1 MSAHRTPTSAARLE
15 VADVTGSLSRHIDR
29 ASLLT
34 RGARSFLIASLLLV
48 ALSCASTAR
57 ADDYSFD
64 LPVFGRTTFSMT
76 STTTARYRGNNYD
89 SNLFDDDFAS
99 LQQRFDLALQ
109 GDELRFELR
118 LDTFLP
124 FGFERSVTQ
133 PGMTAPTSLASWFGN
148 QAENGCVPGREESC
162 YLSWDVR
169 PERIVLRWDHES
181 WSVELGDTQLVIGRG
196 VALSF
201 RKVDLLG
208 VDNALRGAHVRF
220 DDGHFRFRL
229 HTGLA
234 NPQNQ
239 DPITLRIFQD
249 PADLV
254 AAATVGATFGP
265 DDMFQLSGHA
275 VRVWFEQEGRDFF
288 LQTSEL
294 TYDRAVDV
302 LGWTFE
308 APSLADGHLAL
319 YVEANGLRRTT
330 QRETSTGGLGPE
342 DHEFGRGIYASAQ
355 ILADELT
362 VLFEWKDYTNFLV
375 APTTLEGNPY
385 RIYSA
390 APGLEFDGPQRLR
403 VIGNQR
409 GGSVRIDYAFL
420 PGPWQFSVNGSFF
433 ALNED
438 ALRDPFDGIL
448 VTHGWLTL
456 QKRQEY
462 GEGVNWSINASAG
475 FRQETLLHDVAS
487 TMRRAGD
494 MDRRMIHGMVDV
506 TLGEGEHSFDLVLD
520 HRFEQEVPFDTVR
533 DFQVGGASVTY
544 TYNIQ
549 LAISL
554 VLRWTDYKRGENLQR
569 AERDYNFLGGELYPS
584 LEVRWNFDPGTFLRG
599 FVGTTPGGTI
609 CSGGVCREVPPFE
622 GFLLQFVGRL

>member
-1 MSAHRTPTSAARLE
+1 
-15 VADVTGSLSRHIDR
+15 V
-29 ASLLT
+29 
-34 RGARSFLIASLLLV
+34 GARSFRCLAIGLAIACAGIAS
-48 ALSCASTAR
+48 SAS
-57 ADDYSFD
+57 ADDLSFD
-64 LPVFGRTTFSMT
+64 LPVFGRSTFSMT

-89 SNLFDDDFAS
+89 TNLFDDDFGS

-109 GDELRFELR
+109 GDELRLEVR

-124 FGFERSVTQ
+124 FGFERSVTL
-133 PGMTAPTSLASWFGN
+133 PGAGMAAPLGSWFGN
-148 QAENGCVPGREESC
+148 QAENACLEGREASC

-181 WSVELGDTQLVIGRG
+181 WSVELGDTQLVLGRG

-265 DDMFQLSGHA
+265 SDMFQLSGHA
-275 VRVWFEQEGRDFF
+275 VRVWFEEEGRDLF
-288 LQTSEL
+288 LQTSAL
-294 TYDRAVDV
+294 TYDRSVDV

-308 APSLADGHLAL
+308 APALADGHLAL
-319 YVEANGLRRTT
+319 YAEANGLRRTI
-330 QRETSTGGLGPE
+330 QRAATAGSEE
-342 DHEFGRGIYASAQ
+342 HQFGRGLYASAQ
-355 ILADELT
+355 LLADDLT
-362 VLFEWKDYTNFLV
+362 ILVEWKDYSNFLV
-375 APTTLEGNPY
+375 ARDTLEGNPW

-390 APGLEFDGPQRLR
+390 APSLEFDGPQRLR

-409 GGSVRIDYAFL
+409 GGSVRIDYAFS

-433 ALNED
+433 GLNE
-438 ALRDPFDGIL
+438 APQRDPFDGIL

-462 GEGVNWSINASAG
+462 AENQTNWSINASAG
-475 FRQETLLHDVAS
+475 YRQETMLHDVAGP
-487 TMRRAGD
+487 MGVLVRRRGD
-494 MDRRMIHGMVDV
+494 LDRRMVHAMLDATFGQ
-506 TLGEGEHSFDLVLD
+506 GEHSLDVVLD
-520 HRFEQEVPFDTVR
+520 HRFEQEFSFDSLR
-533 DFQVGGASVTY
+533 DFQVGGLSLTY

-549 LAISL
+549 LAISA
-554 VLRWTDYKRGENLQR
+554 VLRWSDYKPGENR
-569 AERDYNFLGGELYPS
+569 ARERQYGITVPEAPGAFHPGTLYPS
-584 LEVRWNFDPGTFLRG
+584 LEIRWNFDPGTFVRG
-599 FVGTTPGGTI
+599 FVGATPGGTI

-622 GFLLQFVGRL
+622 GLLLQFVGRL

>member
-1 MSAHRTPTSAARLE
+1 M
-15 VADVTGSLSRHIDR
+15 
-29 ASLLT
+29 
-34 RGARSFLIASLLLV
+34 RGARSFLITSTLLL
-48 ALSCASTAR
+48 AWASSAR
-57 ADDYSFD
+57 ADDLSFD

-76 STTTARYRGNNYD
+76 STTTARYRGSNYD
-89 SNLFDDDFAS
+89 ANLFDDDFAS

-109 GDELRFELR
+109 GDELRFEVR

-133 PGMTAPTSLASWFGN
+133 AGMTAPTSLASWFGN
-148 QAENGCVPGREESC
+148 QAENGCVPAREESC

-169 PERIVLRWDHES
+169 PERFVLRWDHES

-229 HTGLA
+229 HTGIA

-254 AAATVGATFGP
+254 AAATMGVTFGP
-265 DDMFQLSGHA
+265 SDMFQLNAHA
-275 VRVWFEQEGRDFF
+275 VRVWFEQAGRDFF

-308 APSLADGHLAL
+308 APALADGHLAL
-319 YVEANGLRRTT
+319 YAEANGLRRTT
-330 QRETSTGGLGPE
+330 QRETATGGLGPE

-355 ILADELT
+355 ILADDLT
-362 VLFEWKDYTNFLV
+362 ILFEWKDYTNFLV

-409 GGSVRIDYAFL
+409 GGSVRIDYGFS
-420 PGPWQFSVNGSFF
+420 PGPWQFSLNGSFF
-433 ALNED
+433 ALNENT
-438 ALRDPFDGIL
+438 LRDPFDGIL
-448 VTHGWLTL
+448 VTHGWASL
-456 QKRQEY
+456 QRRQEY
-462 GEGVNWSINASAG
+462 GEHPNWALSATAG
-475 FRQETLLHDVAS
+475 FRQETLLHDVTA
-487 TMRRAGD
+487 TVRRAGD
-494 MDRRMIHGMVDV
+494 MDRRMIHAMVD
-506 TLGEGEHSFDLVLD
+506 LAIGEGEHSIDFEID
-520 HRFEQEVPFDTVR
+520 HRYEQETPFDSVR
-533 DFQVGGASVTY
+533 EFHVGGASVTY
-544 TYNIQ
+544 TWDIK
-549 LAISL
+549 LTVSL
-554 VLRWTDYKRGENLQR
+554 VLRWSTYKRGENVLR
-569 AERDYNFLGGELYPS
+569 DARDYNFLGGELYPS

>member
-1 MSAHRTPTSAARLE
+1 MGLAIL
-15 VADVTGSLSRHIDR
+15 VTG
-29 ASLLT
+29 
-34 RGARSFLIASLLLV
+34 LV
-48 ALSCASTAR
+48 APGGAR
-57 ADDYSFD
+57 ADDLSFE

-76 STTTARYRGNNYD
+76 STTTGRFRGSNYD
-89 SNLFDDDFAS
+89 ANLFDDDFAS

-109 GDELRFELR
+109 GDELRFEVR

-124 FGFERSVTQ
+124 FGFDRTVTQ
-133 PGMTAPTSLASWFGN
+133 PGMTPVGLASWFGN
-148 QAENGCVPGREESC
+148 QAENGCAPGREESC

-169 PERIVLRWDHES
+169 PERIVLRWDHEF

-208 VDNALRGAHVRF
+208 VDNSLRGAHVRF

-249 PADLV
+249 PADVV
-254 AAATVGATFGP
+254 AAATIGATFGP
-265 DDMFQLSGHA
+265 NDMFAVSGHA
-275 VRVWFEQEGRDFF
+275 VRVWFEEDGRDFF

-294 TYDRAVDV
+294 TYDTAVDV
-302 LGWTFE
+302 LGWTAE
-308 APSLADGHLAL
+308 APALADGHLSL

-330 QRETSTGGLGPE
+330 QSPAATGGLGAE
-342 DHEFGRGIYASAQ
+342 EHEFGRGIYASAQ
-355 ILADELT
+355 LLADDLT
-362 VLFEWKDYTNFLV
+362 VLVEWKDYTNFVV
-375 APTTLEGNPY
+375 ARDTLEGDPW

-390 APGLEFDGPQRLR
+390 APSLEFDGPQRLR

-409 GGSVRIDYAFL
+409 GGSVRMDYAFS

-433 ALNED
+433 GLHEEP
-438 ALRDPFDGIL
+438 LRDPFDGIL

-462 GEGVNWSINASAG
+462 SEDSINWSVNASAG
-475 FRQETLLHDVAS
+475 FRQETLLHDVPGPMGS
-487 TMRRAGD
+487 LVRHRGD
-494 MDRRMIHGMVDV
+494 LDRRMIHGMIDA
-506 TLGEGEHSFDLVLD
+506 TLGQGEHSLDVVLD
-520 HRFEQEVPFDTVR
+520 HRFEEEFSFDSVR
-533 DFQVGGASVTY
+533 NFQVGGLSLTY

-549 LAISL
+549 LAVSL
-554 VLRWTDYKRGENLQR
+554 VLRWTDYKPGENR
-569 AERDYNFLGGELYPS
+569 ARERQYGITVADAPGTFHPGTLYPS

-599 FVGTTPGGTI
+599 FVGATPGGTI

-622 GFLLQFVGRL
+622 GVLLQFVGRL